1 MARNQFINMMAGAR
15 PERKRRRFATRIR
28 AHPAVG

>member
-1 MARNQFINMMAGAR
+1 MARNQTNNMMASAR

-28 AHPAVG
+28 AYPAIC